1 MKAIKSVSV
10 DEDLWESAVESGFSP
25 SQLMQI
31 VLELVDSENMDY
43 FKFDVQ
49 FAVIK
54 DRIESQKIKLEE
66 TRQLME
72 AQTIEL
78 KMLEMQLE
86 RLQDDYIESEAELEL
101 SRLYSNVNQVAAV
114 SDFNID
120 IVEKSCSQT
129 ISRIKTLNPEFD
141 LVSHISTLRSLI

>member
-1 MKAIKSVSV
+1 MKSIKSVSV

-31 VLELVDSENMDY
+31 VLELVNSENMDY

-86 RLQDDYIESEAELEL
+86 RLQGDYIESEAELEL
-101 SRLYSNVNQVAAV
+101 SRLYSNINQVAAV

-129 ISRIKTLNPEFD
+129 ISRIKTLNPNFNLE
-141 LVSHISTLRSLI
+141 SHIKMLRSLI

>member
-1 MKAIKSVSV
+1 MKVIKSVSV
-10 DEDLWESAVESGFSP
+10 DDDLWEAAMDSGFSP

-54 DRIESQKIKLEE
+54 DRIESQKIKVEE

-72 AQTIEL
+72 AQAIEL

-86 RLQDDYIESEAELEL
+86 RLQDDYIESEASLEL
-101 SRLYSNVNQVAAV
+101 SRLYSNINQVAAV
-114 SDFNID
+114 SDFNVD

-129 ISRIKTLNPEFD
+129 ISRIKMLNPEFD
-141 LVSHISTLRSLI
+141 LESHIFTLKCLI

>member
-1 MKAIKSVSV
+1 MKVIKSVSV
-10 DEDLWESAVESGFSP
+10 DEDLWEAAMDSGFSP

-54 DRIESQKIKLEE
+54 DRIESQKIKVEE

-72 AQTIEL
+72 AQAIEL

-86 RLQDDYIESEAELEL
+86 RLQDDYIESEASLEL

-114 SDFNID
+114 SDFNVD

-129 ISRIKTLNPEFD
+129 ISRIKMLNPEFD
-141 LVSHISTLRSLI
+141 LESHIFTLKCLI

>member
-1 MKAIKSVSV
+1 MKVIKSVSV
-10 DEDLWESAVESGFSP
+10 DEDLWEAAMDSGFSP

-54 DRIESQKIKLEE
+54 DRIESQKIKVEE

-72 AQTIEL
+72 AQAIEL

-86 RLQDDYIESEAELEL
+86 RLQDDYIESEASLEL
-101 SRLYSNVNQVAAV
+101 SRLYSNINQVAAV
-114 SDFNID
+114 SDFNVD

-129 ISRIKTLNPEFD
+129 ISRIKMLNPEFD
-141 LVSHISTLRSLI
+141 LESHIFTLKCLI

>member
-1 MKAIKSVSV
+1 MKVIKSVSV
-10 DEDLWESAVESGFSP
+10 DEDLWEAAMDSGFSP

-54 DRIESQKIKLEE
+54 DRIESQKIKVEE

-72 AQTIEL
+72 AQAIEL

-86 RLQDDYIESEAELEL
+86 RLQDDYIESEASLEL
-101 SRLYSNVNQVAAV
+101 SRLYSNINQVTAV
-114 SDFNID
+114 SDFNVD

-129 ISRIKTLNPEFD
+129 ISRIKMLNPEFD
-141 LVSHISTLRSLI
+141 LESHIFTLKCLI